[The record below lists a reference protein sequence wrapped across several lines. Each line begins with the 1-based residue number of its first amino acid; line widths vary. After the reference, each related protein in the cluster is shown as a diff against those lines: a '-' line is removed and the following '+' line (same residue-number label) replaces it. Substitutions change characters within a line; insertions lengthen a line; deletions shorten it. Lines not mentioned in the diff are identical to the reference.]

1 MTWVHD
7 PQNSPQALPQVL
19 IRLISCLL
27 AGFLLALQMER
38 SLSPEVAQL
47 CQFVGING
55 LAFYLALE
63 LVADQ
68 RARQQQEQLA
78 ANAGFAVG
86 DLRLSYRLHEE
97 RRMAQIL
104 EAERQKKSRK

>member
-1 MTWVHD
+1 MTWGHN
-7 PQNSPQALPQVL
+7 PQNSPRSLPQVL
-19 IRLISCLL
+19 IRLISGLL
-27 AGFLLALQMER
+27 ACFLLALQMER
-38 SLSPEVAQL
+38 SLSPEVAQV
-47 CQFVGING
+47 CQFAGLNG

-68 RARQQQEQLA
+68 RARQQLA
-78 ANAGFAVG
+78 ADSGIAMG

>member
-7 PQNSPQALPQVL
+7 PQNSPRSLPQVL

-27 AGFLLALQMER
+27 ACFLLALQMER

-47 CQFVGING
+47 CQFAGLNG

-68 RARQQQEQLA
+68 RARQRQEQLA
-78 ANAGFAVG
+78 AHSGIAVG
-86 DLRLSYRLHEE
+86 DLRLSYRLQEE

-104 EAERQKKSRK
+104 EAERRKKSRK